1 MPTHQSAASAINL
14 IDEENEQAPRPVEAE
29 ALPGNAMD
37 DAVMR
42 VIARVEQTFGA
53 WRLSAAD
60 QDRHVSADRLQLAAQ
75 HDRWRAAE
83 QARHVRAD
91 RLRLAARRDRWSA
104 AEREGRR
111 AAQQERIHRRL
122 PAVDTVSQLGTR
134 LVSTP
139 IPRQEWAE
147 ALSAVLAPDV
157 GHAVLAPDARRAVR
171 MGVAV
176 RLVCGPL
183 DANALVRRLDRLLG
197 PGVHLGA
204 VEEHGHC
211 ILELV
216 IFDEIPNLE
225 LEIALQMYRERV
237 DCLDERLHEFRQSQ
251 ELP

>member
-14 IDEENEQAPRPVEAE
+14 VDEENEQAPRPVEAE

-83 QARHVRAD
+83 QARRVRAD

-104 AEREGRR
+104 AEREARR

-122 PAVDTVSQLGTR
+122 PAVDTASQLGTR
-134 LVSTP
+134 PVSTP

-147 ALSAVLAPDV
+147 ALCV
-157 GHAVLAPDARRAVR
+157 VLAPDARRAVH
-171 MGVAV
+171 MGRVV
-176 RLVCGPL
+176 RLDRGPL
-183 DANALVRRLDRLLG
+183 DANARVGRLDRLLG

-204 VEEHGHC
+204 VEEHGRR

-216 IFDEIPNLE
+216 ISDEIANLE

-237 DCLDERLHEFRQSQ
+237 DRLDERLHEFRQSQ